1 MWGDTGVFIG
11 MTILENLIGSALWAV
26 GGVAVM
32 LVYMMLH
39 TKSPLCTLGGLGLI
53 NLAIPITIFI
63 YTVIFRI
70 GYFGMFNFLS
80 FFLIM
85 GIGVDDIFVFY
96 DAWLQSAQH
105 HRTLEARLDYA
116 YRRSAHAMAVTS
128 FTDAAAFYTNCLLV
142 DHRRQALRRLHGHVG
157 PRQLLSRRHGL
168 PRPHR
173 GALPPRPRRH
183 RRRRPDLGL
192 PLLPARRALAV
203 ALHVLRSRSRSAEA
217 FDGAEVPAAA
227 EEGATDATSSTQGG
241 GADGGRRRGRSARR
255 RGPIESPPSSA
266 ACGSTG

>member
-1 MWGDTGVFIG
+1 MPC
-11 MTILENLIGSALWAV
+11 GSRCSWASWTRR
-26 GGVAVM
+26 GRR
-32 LVYMMLH
+32 
-39 TKSPLCTLGGLGLI
+39 TLGGLGLI

-128 FTDAAAFYTNCLLV
+128 FTDAAAFYTNCLSSITVVKLFGAFMGTLV
-142 DHRRQALRRLHGHVG
+142 LVNFFLVVTAFPALIVVRYHLG
-157 PRQLLSRRHGL
+157 LSRFL
-168 PRPHR
+168 QADYA
-173 GALPPRPRRH
+173 GALQVYAEQPTSGSEFAN
-183 RRRRPDLGL
+183 DES
-192 PLLPARRALAV
+192 V
-203 ALHVLRSRSRSAEA
+203 AATAESRSRAKRARTSRAWSEKR
-217 FDGAEVPAAA
+217 AAPR
-227 EEGATDATSSTQGG
+227 GGTG
-241 GADGGRRRGRSARR
+241 GAVNA
-255 RGPIESPPSSA
+255 
-266 ACGSTG
+266 